1 MPYEW
6 IENQVILFFF
16 ILLYVLVFLIQ
27 IHLDLLLKKAI
38 LETFRE

>member
-16 ILLYVLVFLIQ
+16 ILLSVLVFLIQ
-27 IHLDLLLKKAI
+27 IHLDLLLKIAI

>member
-27 IHLDLLLKKAI
+27 IHLDLLLKIAI

>member
-16 ILLYVLVFLIQ
+16 ILLYVLLFLIQ

>member
-27 IHLDLLLKKAI
+27 IHLDLLLKKAV